1 MKEQV
6 SAGRRIITEMKGYT
20 LNLLQSGKE
29 DCNQS
34 LVKSDTFVT
43 PCDRS
48 IFVSGVCDTVC
59 LGDADSGVTEEPAT
73 DQNSGDERLNKNI
86 SQIEALLKRINDEN
100 KKTREIL
107 ERIDKGEFKKDSSR
121 KPTDIKT
128 LCVKSKAIEMDN
140 AKKEAETDDETLTE
154 NSNNRSRVSFS
165 GSWTGSDKADDVAFA
180 SSMEQ
185 RRYPVVIFNPQSL
198 GQPSCNPA
206 GARYH
211 LTFKVVQAD
220 AKIVSQ
226 IFHAH
231 GFHEVGVN
239 NMDFN
244 LMWTGSHPK
253 PQAFK
258 SLLPHQRVNHFPR
271 SYELTRK
278 DRMYKN
284 LERLQIAK
292 GPKHF
297 NFIPKSFMIPNEYS
311 EFCAAHHR
319 MRGAW
324 IVKPVASSRG
334 RGIFIVNHPNQ
345 VT

>member
-1 MKEQV
+1 M
-6 SAGRRIITEMKGYT
+6 
-20 LNLLQSGKE
+20 
-29 DCNQS
+29 
-34 LVKSDTFVT
+34 
-43 PCDRS
+43 
-48 IFVSGVCDTVC
+48 
-59 LGDADSGVTEEPAT
+59 
-73 DQNSGDERLNKNI
+73 
-86 SQIEALLKRINDEN
+86 
-100 KKTREIL
+100 
-107 ERIDKGEFKKDSSR
+107 ERIDKGEFKKDGKGASN
-121 KPTDIKT
+121 IKSYI
-128 LCVKSKAIEMDN
+128 VKTRDTEME
-140 AKKEAETDDETLTE
+140 AKKESERDEETGAETGPK
-154 NSNNRSRVSFS
+154 SRVSFA
-165 GSWTGSDKADDVAFA
+165 GSWAGDKADDIAWG

-185 RRYPVVIFNPQSL
+185 RRYPIVIFNPLSL
-198 GQPSCNPA
+198 SQPSANPA

-231 GFHEVGVN
+231 GFHEVGPN
-239 NMDFN
+239 NIDFN

-258 SLLPHQRVNHFPR
+258 SMLPHQRVNHFPR

-319 MRGAW
+319 MRGKIQDW
-324 IVKPVASSRG
+324 GLNQIQSNQRNNPIHQTLRLSLIKYFLLQEPGSSSRLPPPE
-334 RGIFIVNHPNQ
+334 VEESSL
-345 VT
+345 

>member
-1 MKEQV
+1 M
-6 SAGRRIITEMKGYT
+6 
-20 LNLLQSGKE
+20 
-29 DCNQS
+29 
-34 LVKSDTFVT
+34 SD
-43 PCDRS
+43 
-48 IFVSGVCDTVC
+48 
-59 LGDADSGVTEEPAT
+59 
-73 DQNSGDERLNKNI
+73 NSDDRLNKNI

-107 ERIDKGEFKKDSSR
+107 DRIDKGEFRKEKKSS
-121 KPTDIKT
+121 DIKSFV
-128 LCVKSKAIEMDN
+128 VKNKNFDMDSNSN
-140 AKKEAETDDETLTE
+140 AKKEETDDEASE
-154 NSNNRSRVSFS
+154 PVNNKASKVSFS
-165 GSWTGSDKADDVAFA
+165 SSWVGDKSDDITWA

-185 RRYPVVIFNPQSL
+185 KRYPIVIFNPQALS
-198 GQPSCNPA
+198 QPQSNPA

-231 GFHEVGVN
+231 GFHEVGQN

-345 VT
+345 VK

>member
-1 MKEQV
+1 M
-6 SAGRRIITEMKGYT
+6 
-20 LNLLQSGKE
+20 
-29 DCNQS
+29 
-34 LVKSDTFVT
+34 SDEV
-43 PCDRS
+43 D
-48 IFVSGVCDTVC
+48 IAVVCDSG
-59 LGDADSGVTEEPAT
+59 LGDVESRTGDQSDS
-73 DQNSGDERLNKNI
+73 SDERLNKNI

-107 ERIDKGEFKKDSSR
+107 ERIDKGEFKKE
-121 KPTDIKT
+121 KKATDIKSFV
-128 LCVKSKAIEMDN
+128 VKTRTVEMESSV
-140 AKKEAETDDETLTE
+140 KKDETDDEAQTDV
-154 NSNNRSRVSFS
+154 NNKQSRVSFAG
-165 GSWTGSDKADDVAFA
+165 GSWTGDKSDDITWG

-185 RRYPVVIFNPQSL
+185 KRYPIVIFNPQALS
-198 GQPSCNPA
+198 QPQSNPA

-231 GFHEVGVN
+231 GFHEVGQN
-239 NMDFN
+239 NVDFN

-345 VT
+345 VIIQIDFLMRIQ

>member
-1 MKEQV
+1 MT
-6 SAGRRIITEMKGYT
+6 RIIK
-20 LNLLQSGKE
+20 N
-29 DCNQS
+29 
-34 LVKSDTFVT
+34 VH
-43 PCDRS
+43 
-48 IFVSGVCDTVC
+48 FVSGVCDSG
-59 LGDADSGVTEEPAT
+59 LGDADSRITESGNGN
-73 DQNSGDERLNKNI
+73 DQNTGDEHLNKNI

-107 ERIDKGEFKKDSSR
+107 ERIDKGEFKKDTNR
-121 KPTDIKT
+121 KPDIDIKT
-128 LCVKSKAIEMDN
+128 HCVKTKEMD
-140 AKKEAETDDETLTE
+140 KKEAETDDETLTE
-154 NSNNRSRVSFS
+154 NSNTNKSGRVSFS
-165 GSWTGSDKADDVAFA
+165 GSWTSDQKADDVTFA

-185 RRYPVVIFNPQSL
+185 KRYPIVIFNPQSL
-198 GQPSCNPA
+198 GQPSSNPA

-226 IFHAH
+226 LFHAH

-239 NMDFN
+239 NNDFN

-345 VT
+345 VIMFKQWK

>member
-1 MKEQV
+1 MFLDSKY
-6 SAGRRIITEMKGYT
+6 S
-20 LNLLQSGKE
+20 
-29 DCNQS
+29 
-34 LVKSDTFVT
+34 F
-43 PCDRS
+43 
-48 IFVSGVCDTVC
+48 FSGVCDSG
-59 LGDADSGVTEEPAT
+59 LGLGEGDS
-73 DQNSGDERLNKNI
+73 NLNGDNHETSDEKMNKNI

-107 ERIDKGEFKKDSSR
+107 DRIDKGEFKKDR
-121 KPTDIKT
+121 KPADIKSYV
-128 LCVKSKAIEMDN
+128 VKTKDIEMEN
-140 AKKEAETDDETLTE
+140 SNKKDIETDDEHIVDGA
-154 NSNNRSRVSFS
+154 SSKSRVSFS
-165 GSWTGSDKADDVAFA
+165 GSWNSDKADDITMA

-185 RRYPVVIFNPQSL
+185 KRYPIVIFNPQALS
-198 GQPSCNPA
+198 QPSSNPA

-231 GFHEVGVN
+231 GFHEVGPN

-258 SLLPHQRVNHFPR
+258 SMLPHQRVNHFPR

-345 VT
+345 VI

>member
-1 MKEQV
+1 MNSSFSLSV
-6 SAGRRIITEMKGYT
+6 DS
-20 LNLLQSGKE
+20 
-29 DCNQS
+29 NQIQ
-34 LVKSDTFVT
+34 
-43 PCDRS
+43 PHQ
-48 IFVSGVCDTVC
+48 GVCDSG
-59 LGDADSGVTEEPAT
+59 LGLPEGETEPHCE
-73 DQNSGDERLNKNI
+73 EKLNRNI

-107 ERIDKGEFKKDSSR
+107 ERIDKGEFKKDGKRASNIKSYIVKTR
-121 KPTDIKT
+121 ETDME
-128 LCVKSKAIEMDN
+128 V
-140 AKKEAETDDETLTE
+140 KKESEREEETGAETGQK
-154 NSNNRSRVSFS
+154 SRVSFA
-165 GSWTGSDKADDVAFA
+165 GSWAGDKADDIAWG

-185 RRYPVVIFNPQSL
+185 RRYPIVIFNPLSL
-198 GQPSCNPA
+198 SQPSANPA

-231 GFHEVGVN
+231 GFHEVGPN
-239 NMDFN
+239 NVDFN

-258 SLLPHQRVNHFPR
+258 SMLPHQRVNHFPR

-284 LERLQIAK
+284 IERLQHAK

-297 NFIPKSFMIPNEYS
+297 NFIPKTFTIPNEYS
-311 EFCAAHHR
+311 EFAAAHHR
-319 MRGAW
+319 MRGGR
-324 IVKPVASSRG
+324 SSFKSVSLSIHPIQPSTHHWMRG
-334 RGIFIVNHPNQ
+334 G
-345 VT
+345 